1 MDLEFIS
8 EFESFNEFLNKLN
21 NELKSSNNTY
31 NQAQIEVLN
40 FLSNNKDVTAKQIED
55 VLNIDRGFLSR
66 TLKSLQNNKLLK
78 KTQSKKDKRIYILNI
93 SPKGKVVLEEYR
105 SLKIKKYDEVF
116 DHLSEE
122 KKEEFIEVLK
132 QAMQI
137 FNNKSYSPILLENE
151 STLEYVFNKDNV
163 VWQAKNDNHIITT
176 LLYKRVNEWTV
187 ELEFISLVED
197 LKIFKDL
204 VKKAVN
210 YAYDNFESHLIM
222 YVDYNHDKYISIMSD
237 LDFIETETLE
247 NKIRFDLF
255 L

>member
-1 MDLEFIS
+1 MNVEFIRK
-8 EFESFNEFLNKLN
+8 FEDFNDFLDKLN
-21 NELKSSNNTY
+21 SELKSSNNTY

-93 SPKGKVVLEEYR
+93 SSKGKDVLEDHR
-105 SLKIKKYDEVF
+105 SLKTKKYDVVF
-116 DHLSEE
+116 NHLSKE
-122 KKEEFIEVLK
+122 KKEDFIEVLN

-137 FNNKSYSPILLENE
+137 FNNKGYSSTILENE
-151 STLEYVFNKDNV
+151 SPIEYVFNKDNV

-176 LLYKRVNEWTV
+176 LLYKRINEWAV
-187 ELEFISLVED
+187 ELESVSLVEN
-197 LKIFKDL
+197 LEIFKEL
-204 VKKAVN
+204 IKKAVN

-222 YVDYNHDKYISIMSD
+222 YVEYNHDKYISILSD
-237 LDFIETETLE
+237 LDFIETEILD

>member
-1 MDLEFIS
+1 MDVEFIS
-8 EFESFNEFLNKLN
+8 EFEDFNEFLNKLN
-21 NELKSSNNTY
+21 NELKFSNNNY

-40 FLSNNKDVTAKQIED
+40 FLSNNKDVTAKQIEE

-105 SLKIKKYDEVF
+105 SLKIIKYDEVF

-163 VWQAKNDNHIITT
+163 VWQAKNDKHIITT

-222 YVDYNHDKYISIMSD
+222 YVDYNHNKYISIMSD